1 MRGVVAV
8 VVVLMVAA
16 CGDEPSGVALAPGE
30 ETWTVCDAPPRLYDD
45 AAVEE
50 WASEGCQDV
59 RPDLIALE
67 TARVTSFAPL
77 ANVRA
82 AGALYIGYTLADN
95 LNELDGLQVV
105 TDLVAIDQNIH
116 LDRCAVVAWSRDL
129 RARDARNTYTLMID
143 GVVVDDAA
151 PCQP

>member
-1 MRGVVAV
+1 MRAAV
-8 VVVLMVAA
+8 MMMMMAA
-16 CGDEPSGVALAPGE
+16 VGCGDEPSGVVLAPGE

-45 AAVEE
+45 AAIME

-59 RPDLIALE
+59 RPGLVALE

-95 LNELDGLQVV
+95 MNGLDGLRVV
-105 TDLVAIDQNIH
+105 TDLVAVEQNIR
-116 LDRCAVVAWSRDL
+116 LDRCAVVAWSAAL

-143 GVVVDDAA
+143 GAIVDDAA